1 MSQCW
6 PCSHV
11 SRRATARGDAV
22 GVCREC
28 NGLGCGGHGV
38 VDAALGWF
46 VCYLCVAI
54 VRVPTVMGLSYVMA
68 LDPDGTRGALW
79 PWYEDVD
86 APRVTLAE
94 RRDTL
99 VADVASG
106 VLAELGVEAAEP
118 APAELAQAQREVA
131 GLPGPLAG
139 LDLGEIRSHRAVI
152 LASAVRGLPMG
163 GIPAPAP

>member
-1 MSQCW
+1 
-6 PCSHV
+6 
-11 SRRATARGDAV
+11 
-22 GVCREC
+22 
-28 NGLGCGGHGV
+28 
-38 VDAALGWF
+38 
-46 VCYLCVAI
+46 
-54 VRVPTVMGLSYVMA
+54 
-68 LDPDGTRGALW
+68 
-79 PWYEDVD
+79 
-86 APRVTLAE
+86 VTLAE

-106 VLAELGVEAAEP
+106 VPAELGVEAAEP

-163 GIPAPAP
+163 RHPGPGLLRLRR